1 MDLQKLVN
9 RMAEREERIKSIR
22 SEGKK
27 ATTKLT
33 ELYYQQKID
42 MYKRLKE
49 EFKLCKTQSLQ
60 N

>member
-27 ATTKLT
+27 G
-33 ELYYQQKID
+33 
-42 MYKRLKE
+42 
-49 EFKLCKTQSLQ
+49 
-60 N
+60 NH

>member
-9 RMAEREERIKSIR
+9 RMAEREERIKSMR

-27 ATTKLT
+27 ATIKLT
-33 ELYYQQKID
+33 ELYYKQKID

-49 EFKLCKTQSLQ
+49 ELKLCKTQSLP

>member
-9 RMAEREERIKSIR
+9 RMAEREERIKLIR

-27 ATTKLT
+27 AIIKLT

-49 EFKLCKTQSLQ
+49 ELKHNGK
-60 N
+60 

>member
-27 ATTKLT
+27 ATIKLT

-49 EFKLCKTQSLQ
+49 ELKLCKTQSIP

>member
-27 ATTKLT
+27 ATIKFT
-33 ELYYQQKID
+33 ELSYQQKID

-49 EFKLCKTQSLQ
+49 ELKLCKTQSLP

>member
-22 SEGKK
+22 SERKK
-27 ATTKLT
+27 ATIKLT

-49 EFKLCKTQSLQ
+49 ELKLCKTQSLP

>member
-27 ATTKLT
+27 ATIKLT

-49 EFKLCKTQSLQ
+49 ENRKNGK
-60 N
+60 

>member
-9 RMAEREERIKSIR
+9 RMAEREERIIKMR

-27 ATTKLT
+27 ATIKLT

-49 EFKLCKTQSLQ
+49 ENRKNGK
-60 N
+60 